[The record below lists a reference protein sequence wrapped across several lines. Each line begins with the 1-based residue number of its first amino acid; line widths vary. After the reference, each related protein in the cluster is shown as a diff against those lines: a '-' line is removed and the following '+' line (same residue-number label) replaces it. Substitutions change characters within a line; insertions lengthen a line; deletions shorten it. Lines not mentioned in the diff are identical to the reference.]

1 MTMKK
6 SMHMIAAMAAFSA
19 MGTHPEKQSRFA
31 NQRMTEPDFQA
42 WARRKIEEDKAKQKQ
57 PTAKKPKR
65 KRHVFAVD
73 YRKGKEPVFK

>member
-19 MGTHPEKQSRFA
+19 MGTQPDPNPCRESPKF
-31 NQRMTEPDFQA
+31 TEPDFQA

-57 PTAKKPKR
+57 PTAKKPKK

-73 YRKGKEPVFK
+73 YRKGKKPVFK